1 MFLPNLAIRRPVF
14 IIMQVLAVLVLGIV
28 SYNRMGIDLMP
39 NVNFPYLSITTVYPG
54 AGAQEIENQ
63 VTKPIEEAVS
73 AINGLKNI
81 YSTTAEGFSQ
91 VLLEFELEVKVRDAD
106 SDVRAKLSQI
116 RSELPKDID
125 EPVIARF
132 DVSATPVMIFS
143 LASDL
148 PLDELRTL
156 ADDKIKNRIQQTKQV
171 AQVDLVGGLEREIKV
186 EVDRK
191 KLEAYHLSVEQVIG
205 SLSQE
210 NLNVPGGRVE
220 IEPQEFVLRTTG
232 EFQEVSDIDRIPV
245 ASYEG
250 SPVHLKDVAEVRD
263 SFKELREISKL
274 NGRSSVSFIVYK
286 QSGGNTVE
294 VCDRLKKTIEGLKKE
309 IPSGTSIE
317 IASDQSKFIRRSVDD
332 TMRTLYLGAIFAIL
346 VIFIFL
352 GNFRS
357 TIIAALAIPS
367 SILATFIMMNLVG
380 YTINIITLMGLSL
393 CVGILIDDAIVV
405 RENIFRHVEE
415 GMDPEQAAAFGTQ
428 EVGLAVMAC
437 TFTIIAVFVPVAYM
451 GGIVGK
457 ILKAFA
463 FTVVFAILYSL
474 WDSFTMAPM
483 LSAKILVKE
492 KKDKESLLKK
502 LFAPF
507 NRGYNRL
514 NQIYGRLLA
523 WSLNHKFL
531 IIFVSI
537 LIFFSSLGLI
547 PFIGKE
553 FKSQGDRGE
562 FNVILETPVGT
573 SIQTTEKM
581 TTEVERI
588 LFIYPDVQSIF
599 TTIGLESGT
608 SNKGSIRVELVPLEE
623 RSKKTVEVEKEVR
636 KRLAEMPGLKARV
649 SMIGMFEGEEDYPLQ
664 LYIKGPEISVLD
676 ELSGKILTML
686 EKIPGVADP
695 DRSIRGGKP
704 EMRVVVNR
712 EKASRLGVS
721 TAQIASTLRSLVDG
735 TVATK
740 LRQGEKEIDIR
751 VILPPEQKNNFQDI
765 SSLDISTTTGATVP
779 LKSIAD
785 FYEESGPTQISRNNR
800 ERAATI
806 TANVVDRPLGDVVN
820 DLNKKLA
827 DFPLPP
833 GYKIEYVGDVE
844 RMGDMFKNMVLALII
859 GIIFIYIVLGS
870 QFNSFLHPFT
880 IMLALPLAVVGAL
893 LAIFLTGQS
902 IDIMAMVGVILLMGI
917 VTKNSI
923 LLIDYTITLRKKGMQ
938 REEALLKAGPIRLR
952 PILMTSA
959 AMIMGMLPAALGLGE
974 GGEWRQG
981 MGITVIGGL
990 VTSTLLTLIV
1000 VPVTYIIVD
1009 NFGEFLKRNIKIGEQ
1024 NSGGENA

>member
-1 MFLPNLAIRRPVF
+1 MFLPNLAIRRPVL
-14 IIMQVLAVLVLGIV
+14 IVMQVLAVLVLGVV
-28 SYNRMGIDLMP
+28 SYTRMGIDLMP
-39 NVNFPYLSITTVYPG
+39 NVEFPYLSITTVYPG

-81 YSTTAEGFSQ
+81 YSTTAEGYSQ

-106 SDVRAKLSQI
+106 SDVRSKLSQI

-156 ADDKIKNRIQQTKQV
+156 ADDKIKNRIQQTEQV

-191 KLEAYHLSVEQVIG
+191 KLQAYSLSVEQVIRG
-205 SLSQE
+205 LASE

-220 IEPQEFVLRTTG
+220 IEPQEFVLRSTG
-232 EFQEVSDIDRIPV
+232 EFQEVSDIGNIPV
-245 ASYEG
+245 SNYQG
-250 SPVHLKDVAEVRD
+250 IPIYLRDVAKVKD
-263 SFKELREISKL
+263 DFKELREIAQL
-274 NGRSSVSFIVYK
+274 NGRPSVSFIVYK
-286 QSGGNTVE
+286 QSGGNTVK
-294 VCDRLKKTIEGLKKE
+294 VCDRLKRNIDTLKKE
-309 IPSGTSIE
+309 LPSGTSIE
-317 IASDQSKFIRRSVDD
+317 IASDQSKYIRRSVNE
-332 TMRTLYLGAIFAIL
+332 TMRTLFLGAIFATL

-415 GMDPEQAAAFGTQ
+415 GMEPEEASKFGTQ

-457 ILKAFA
+457 FLKAFA

-492 KKDKESLLKK
+492 RKDKESLLKK

-523 WSLNHKFL
+523 WSLNHKLL
-531 IIFVSI
+531 IIFASI

-547 PFIGKE
+547 PFIGQE
-553 FKSQGDRGE
+553 FMSQGDRGE
-562 FNVILETPVGT
+562 FKVILETPVGT
-573 SIQTTEKM
+573 SIQATEKM
-581 TTEVERI
+581 VSEVEKI
-588 LFIYPDVQSIF
+588 LFTYPDVQSIF

-608 SNKGSIRVELVPLEE
+608 SNKGSIRLELVPLEQ
-623 RSKKTVEVEKEVR
+623 RNKKTVEVEKEVR

-649 SMIGMFEGEEDYPLQ
+649 SMIGMFEGQEEDYPLM
-664 LYIKGPEISVLD
+664 LYLKGPEISVLE
-676 ELSGKILTML
+676 ELSEKILSIV
-686 EKIPGVADP
+686 EGIPGVADP

-735 TVATK
+735 NVATK

-765 SSLDISTTTGATVP
+765 SSLDILTTAGVTVP

-785 FYEESGPTQISRNNR
+785 FYEGSGPTQISRQNR
-800 ERAATI
+800 ERAAII

-833 GYKIEYVGDVE
+833 GYRIEYVGDVQM
-844 RMGDMFKNMVLALII
+844 MGDMFKNIILALVI
-859 GIIFIYIVLGS
+859 GVIFIYIVLGS

-893 LAIFLTGQS
+893 LAIFLTGQR
-902 IDIMAMVGVILLMGI
+902 INMMAMVGIILLMGI

-923 LLIDYTITLRKKGMQ
+923 LLIDYTLTLRKRGMQ
-938 REEALLKAGPIRLR
+938 REDALLKAGPVRLR

-959 AMIMGMLPAALGLGE
+959 AMIMGMLPAALGIGE
-974 GGEWRQG
+974 GAEWRQA

-1000 VPVTYIIVD
+1000 VPVTYIVVD
-1009 NFGEFLKRNIKIGEQ
+1009 NFGEFLKRHIKIG
-1024 NSGGENA
+1024 G

>member
-14 IIMQVLAVLVLGIV
+14 IVMQVLAVLVLGIV
-28 SYNRMGIDLMP
+28 SYTRIGIDLMP
-39 NVNFPYLSITTVYPG
+39 NVEFPYISVTTVYPG

-63 VTKPIEEAVS
+63 VTKPIEEAMS

-91 VLLEFELEVKVRDAD
+91 IILEFEIEIKVRDAD
-106 SDVRAKLSQI
+106 SDVREKLSEI
-116 RSELPKDID
+116 RSKLPKDID
-125 EPVIARF
+125 EPTIARF
-132 DVSATPVMIFS
+132 DVSATPIMIFS

-156 ADDKIKNRIQQTKQV
+156 AEDKVKNRIQQTKEV
-171 AQVDLVGGLEREIKV
+171 AEVKLVGGLEREIKV

-191 KLEAYHLSVEQVIG
+191 KLQAYNLSVEQVIG
-205 SLSQE
+205 SLARE

-220 IEPQEFVLRTTG
+220 IQPQEFVLRLTG
-232 EFQEVSDIDRIPV
+232 EFQEISDINKVPV
-245 ASYEG
+245 SNYQG
-250 SPVHLKDVAEVRD
+250 TPIYLRDVAKVKD
-263 SFKELREISKL
+263 DFKELREIAQL
-274 NGRSSVSFIVYK
+274 NGRPSVSFIVYK
-286 QSGGNTVE
+286 QSGVNTVK
-294 VCDRLKKTIEGLKKE
+294 VCDRLKKSIDRLKKE
-309 IPSGTSIE
+309 LPSGTSIE
-317 IASDQSKFIRRSVDD
+317 IASDQSKYIRRSVDE
-332 TMRTLYLGAIFAIL
+332 TMRTLYLGAIFATL

-357 TIIAALAIPS
+357 TIIAALAIPT
-367 SILATFIMMNLVG
+367 SILATFILMNLFG
-380 YTINIITLMGLSL
+380 YTINMMTLMGLSL

-415 GMDPEQAAAFGTQ
+415 GMEPEEASRFGTQ

-451 GGIVGK
+451 GDIVGK
-457 ILKAFA
+457 FFKAFA

-483 LSAKILVKE
+483 LSAKVLVKE
-492 KKDKESLLKK
+492 KKDKESRMKR

-507 NRGYNRL
+507 NRGYHRL
-514 NQIYGRLLA
+514 NQSYGGILA
-523 WSLNHKFL
+523 WSLKHKFL
-531 IIFVSI
+531 IIFASTI
-537 LIFFSSLGLI
+537 LFILSLSLTI
-547 PFIGKE
+547 FIGKE
-553 FKSQGDRGE
+553 FMPQGDRGE
-562 FNVILETPVGT
+562 FRVILETPVGT
-573 SIQTTEKM
+573 SIQATEKNA
-581 TTEVERI
+581 TEVEKI
-588 LFIYPDVQSIF
+588 LFTYPEVQSIF
-599 TTIGLESGT
+599 TTIGLDAGA
-608 SNKGSIRVELVPLEE
+608 SNKGNIRVELVPFKE
-623 RSKKTVEVEKEVR
+623 RSKKTDEVEQEVR
-636 KRLAEMPGLKARV
+636 KRLAEVPGIKAKV
-649 SMIGMFEGEEDYPLQ
+649 TMIGMFEGEEDYPIY
-664 LYIKGPEISVLD
+664 LYIKGPEITVLE
-676 ELSGKILTML
+676 ELSEKVLSIV

-735 TVATK
+735 DVATK

-751 VILPPEQKNNFQDI
+751 VILSPEQKNNFSDI
-765 SSLDISTTTGATVP
+765 SSIDILTPVGVTVP
-779 LKSIAD
+779 LRSIAD
-785 FYEESGPTQISRNNR
+785 LYEGSGPTQISRQNR
-800 ERAATI
+800 ERAAI
-806 TANVVDRPLGDVVN
+806 VTANVVGRPLGDIAG

-833 GYKIEYVGDVE
+833 GYKIEYRGDIE
-844 RMGDMFKNMVLALII
+844 IMGDMFKNMILALII
-859 GIIFIYIVLGS
+859 GVIFIYIVLGS

-893 LAIFLTGQS
+893 LALFLTDQR
-902 IDIMAMVGVILLMGI
+902 INMMAMVGLILLMGL

-923 LLIDYTITLRKKGMQ
+923 LLIDYTITLRKRGMK
-938 REEALLKAGPIRLR
+938 REEALLQAGPVRLR

-959 AMIMGMLPAALGLGE
+959 AMIMGMLPAALGIGE
-974 GGEWRQG
+974 GAEWRQG

-1000 VPVTYIIVD
+1000 VPVTYIVVD

-1024 NSGGENA
+1024 SSGGENA

>member
-1 MFLPNLAIRRPVF
+1 MFLPNLSIRRPVF
-14 IIMQVLAVLVLGIV
+14 IIMQVLAVLVLGVV

-39 NVNFPYLSITTVYPG
+39 DVNLPYMAITTVYSG

-81 YSTTAEGFSQ
+81 YSTTAEGYSL

-106 SDVRAKLSQI
+106 SDVRSKLSQI
-116 RSELPKDID
+116 RSELPKDIE

-156 ADDKIKNRIQQTKQV
+156 ADDKIKNPIQQTEQV

-191 KLEAYHLSVEQVIG
+191 KLQAYNLSVEQVIG
-205 SLSQE
+205 GLSRE

-220 IEPQEFVLRTTG
+220 IQPQEFSLRTTG
-232 EFQEVSDIDRIPV
+232 EFQEVSDIERITV

-250 SPVHLKDVAEVRD
+250 TPVHLKDVAEVKD
-263 SFKELREISKL
+263 SFKELREIAKL
-274 NGRSSVSFIVYK
+274 NDRPSVSFIVYK
-286 QSGGNTVE
+286 QSGGNTVK
-294 VCDRLKKTIEGLKKE
+294 VCDRLKKTIDGLKKE
-309 IPSGTSIE
+309 LPAGTSIE
-317 IASDQSKFIRRSVDD
+317 IASDQSKYIKRSVDE
-332 TMRTLYLGAIFAIL
+332 TMKTLYLGAIFATL

-357 TIIAALAIPS
+357 TIIAALAIPT

-380 YTINIITLMGLSL
+380 YTINIVTLMGLSL

-415 GMDPEQAAAFGTQ
+415 GMEPEEASRFGTQ

-451 GGIVGK
+451 GGIIGK
-457 ILKAFA
+457 MLKAFA

-492 KKDKESLLKK
+492 KKDRESLLKK

-514 NQIYGRLLA
+514 NQIYGKLLA

-531 IIFVSI
+531 IIFASI
-537 LIFFSSLGLI
+537 IIFLSSLGLI

-553 FKSQGDRGE
+553 FMSQGDRGE
-562 FNVILETPVGT
+562 FKVILETPIGT

-588 LFIYPDVQSIF
+588 LFTYPDVQSIF
-599 TTIGLESGT
+599 ATIGTEGA
-608 SNKGSIRVELVPLEE
+608 SNKGGIRVELVPLKE
-623 RSKKTVEVEKEVR
+623 RTKRTEEVESDVR
-636 KRLAEMPGLKARV
+636 KRLSEIPGLKTKVA
-649 SMIGMFEGEEDYPLQ
+649 MIGMFEGREEYPIM
-664 LYIKGPEISVLD
+664 LYLKGPEISVLE
-676 ELSGKILTML
+676 ELSGEILKIV
-686 EKIPGVADP
+686 ESVPGTADA

-704 EMRVVVNR
+704 EMRVLVNR

-721 TAQIASTLRSLVDG
+721 TAQIATTLRSLVDG
-735 TVATK
+735 DVATK

-751 VILPPEQKNNFQDI
+751 VILSPEQKNSFEELSSIDI
-765 SSLDISTTTGATVP
+765 LSPAGVTVP
-779 LKSIAD
+779 LSSIAD
-785 FYEESGPTQISRNNR
+785 FYEGAGPTQIDRQNR
-800 ERAATI
+800 ERSAVI
-806 TANVVDRPLGDVVN
+806 TANVVGRALGDVVGDIN
-820 DLNKKLA
+820 NKLV

-833 GYKIEYVGDVE
+833 GYRTEYVGDVE
-844 RMGDMFKNMVLALII
+844 IMGDMFKNMVLALVI
-859 GIIFIYIVLGS
+859 GVIFIYIVLGS

-902 IDIMAMVGVILLMGI
+902 INMMAMVGIILLMGI

-923 LLIDYTITLRKKGMQ
+923 LLIDYTITLRKRGMQ
-938 REEALLKAGPIRLR
+938 REEALLKAGPVRLR

-981 MGITVIGGL
+981 MGIAVIGGL
-990 VTSTLLTLIV
+990 FTSTLLTLLV
-1000 VPVTYIIVD
+1000 VPVTYIVVD

>member
-1 MFLPNLAIRRPVF
+1 MFLPNLSIRRPVF
-14 IIMQVLAVLVLGIV
+14 IVMQVLAVLVLGVV
-28 SYNRMGIDLMP
+28 SYTRIGIDLMP
-39 NVNFPYLSITTVYPG
+39 NVEFPYLSITTVYPG

-63 VTKPIEEAVS
+63 VTKPIEEAMS
-73 AINGLKNI
+73 SINQLKNI
-81 YSTTAEGFSQ
+81 YSTSAEGFSQ
-91 VLLEFELEVKVRDAD
+91 IFLEFEIGVKVRDAD
-106 SDVRAKLSQI
+106 SDVREKLSES
-116 RSELPKDID
+116 RSKLPKDID
-125 EPVIARF
+125 EPTIARF

-156 ADDKIKNRIQQTKQV
+156 AEDKVKNRIQQTKEV
-171 AQVDLVGGLEREIKV
+171 AQVNLVGGLEREIKV

-191 KLEAYHLSVEQVIG
+191 KLQAYSLSVEQVIRG
-205 SLSQE
+205 LASE

-220 IEPQEFVLRTTG
+220 IEPQEFVLRSTG
-232 EFQEVSDIDRIPV
+232 EFQEVSEIGKIPV
-245 ASYEG
+245 ANYQG
-250 SPVHLKDVAEVRD
+250 IPVYLKDVAKIKD
-263 SFKELREISKL
+263 SFKELREIAQL
-274 NGRSSVSFIVYK
+274 NGRPSVSFIVYK
-286 QSGGNTVE
+286 QSGGNTVK
-294 VCDRLKKTIEGLKKE
+294 VCDRLKKTIDRLKKE
-309 IPSGTSIE
+309 LPAGTSIE
-317 IASDQSKFIRRSVDD
+317 IASDQSKYIRRSVNE
-332 TMRTLYLGAIFAIL
+332 TMRTLYLGAIFATL

-367 SILATFIMMNLVG
+367 SILATFIMMSLFG
-380 YTINIITLMGLSL
+380 YSINMMTLMGLSL

-415 GMDPEQAAAFGTQ
+415 GMDPEEASKFGTQ

-457 ILKAFA
+457 FFRAFA

-492 KKDKESLLKK
+492 KKDKESPLKK

-507 NRGYNRL
+507 NRFYSGLNR
-514 NQIYGRLLA
+514 IYGELLA
-523 WSLNHKFL
+523 WSLSHKFL
-531 IIFVSI
+531 IISASTVLFI
-537 LIFFSSLGLI
+537 LSLGLTF
-547 PFIGKE
+547 FIGKE
-553 FKSQGDRGE
+553 FMPQGDRGQ
-562 FNVILETPVGT
+562 FSVVLETPVGT
-573 SIQTTEKM
+573 SIQATEKVA
-581 TTEVERI
+581 TEVEKI
-588 LFIYPDVQSIF
+588 LFTYPEVQSIF
-599 TTIGLESGT
+599 TTIGLDAGA
-608 SNKGSIRVELVPLEE
+608 SNRGNIRVELVPLAQ
-623 RSKKTVEVEKEVR
+623 RKKKTDEVEKMVR
-636 KRLAEMPGLKARV
+636 KKLAELPGLKPRV
-649 SMIGMFEGEEDYPLQ
+649 ALVGMFEGQEQQYPLE
-664 LYIKGPEISVLD
+664 LYIKGPEILVLE
-676 ELSGKILTML
+676 ELSAKILDMV

-704 EMRVVVNR
+704 EMRVVVDR
-712 EKASRLGVS
+712 EKASRLGIS
-721 TAQIASTLRSLVDG
+721 TAQVASTLRSLVDG
-735 TVATK
+735 NVATK

-765 SSLDISTTTGATVP
+765 SSLDILTPAGVTIP
-779 LKSIAD
+779 LRSIAQL
-785 FYEESGPTQISRNNR
+785 YEGSGPTQISRQNR
-800 ERAATI
+800 ERVAII
-806 TANVVDRPLGDVVN
+806 TANIVDRSLGDVVG

-833 GYKIEYVGDVE
+833 GYKIEQRGQAE
-844 RMGDMFKNMVLALII
+844 MMGEMFYNMILALIL
-859 GIIFIYIVLGS
+859 GVIFIYIVLGS

-893 LAIFLTGQS
+893 LAVFLTGQR
-902 IDIMAMVGVILLMGI
+902 INMMAMVGIILLMGI

-923 LLIDYTITLRKKGMQ
+923 LLIDYTITLRKRGMK

-959 AMIMGMLPAALGLGE
+959 AMIMGMLPAGLGIGE
-974 GGEWRQG
+974 GAEWRQA

-990 VTSTLLTLIV
+990 ITSTLLTLIV
-1000 VPVTYIIVD
+1000 VPVTYIVVD
-1009 NFGEFLKRNIKIGEQ
+1009 NFGEFLKRNIKIG
-1024 NSGGENA
+1024 G

>member
-1 MFLPNLAIRRPVF
+1 
-14 IIMQVLAVLVLGIV
+14 MQVLAVLVLGVV
-28 SYNRMGIDLMP
+28 SYNRMDIDLLP
-39 NVNFPYLSITTVYPG
+39 DVNFPYLSITTVYSG

-73 AINGLKNI
+73 AVSQLKNI
-81 YSTTAEGFSQ
+81 YSTTAEGYSQ

-106 SDVRAKLSQI
+106 SDVRSKLSQI
-116 RSELPKDID
+116 RSELPEDID

-156 ADDKIKNRIQQTKQV
+156 ADDKIKNRIQQTKEV

-186 EVDRK
+186 EVDKK

-220 IEPQEFVLRTTG
+220 IQPQEFSLRTTG
-232 EFQEVSDIDRIPV
+232 EFQEVSDIERIPV
-245 ASYEG
+245 ASYERT
-250 SPVHLKDVAEVRD
+250 PVHLKDVAEVKD
-263 SFKELREISKL
+263 SFKELREIAKL
-274 NGRSSVSFIVYK
+274 NGRTSVSFMVYK
-286 QSGGNTVE
+286 QSGGNTVK
-294 VCDRLKKTIEGLKKE
+294 VCDRLKKTIAELKKE
-309 IPSGTSIE
+309 LPAGTSIE
-317 IASDQSKFIRRSVDD
+317 IASDQSKYIKRSVNE
-332 TMRTLYLGAIFAIL
+332 TMETLYLGAIFATL

-357 TIIAALAIPS
+357 TIIAALAIPT

-380 YTINIITLMGLSL
+380 YTINIVTLMGLSL

-415 GMDPEQAAAFGTQ
+415 GMEPEEASRFGTQ

-437 TFTIIAVFVPVAYM
+437 TFTIAAVFIPVAYM
-451 GGIVGK
+451 GGMVGK

-492 KKDKESLLKK
+492 KKDRESLLKK

-514 NQIYGRLLA
+514 NQVYGKLLA

-531 IIFVSI
+531 IIFASVI
-537 LIFFSSLGLI
+537 IFLSSLGLI

-553 FKSQGDRGE
+553 FMSQGDRGE
-562 FNVILETPVGT
+562 FRVLLETPIGT

-581 TTEVERI
+581 TAEVERV
-588 LFIYPDVQSIF
+588 LFTYPDVQSIF

-608 SNKGSIRVELVPLEE
+608 SNKSSIRVELVPLEE
-623 RSKKTVEVEKEVR
+623 RGKKTVEVEKEVR
-636 KRLAEMPGLKARV
+636 ERLAEIPGLKARV
-649 SMIGMFEGEEDYPLQ
+649 STIGMFEQEEDYPLQ

-704 EMRVVVNR
+704 EMRVVVDR

-735 TVATK
+735 NVATK

-751 VILPPEQKNNFQDI
+751 VILPPEQKNSFQNI
-765 SSLDISTTTGATVP
+765 SSLDILTTAGATVP

-785 FYEESGPTQISRNNR
+785 FYEGSGPTQISRNNR
-800 ERAATI
+800 ERSATI

-833 GYKIEYVGDVE
+833 GYRIEYGGDVE
-844 RMGDMFKNMVLALII
+844 MMGDMFKNMVLALVI

-870 QFNSFLHPFT
+870 QFNSFLHPYT

-893 LAIFLTGQS
+893 LAIFLTGKS
-902 IDIMAMVGVILLMGI
+902 INMMAMVGVILLMGI

-923 LLIDYTITLRKKGMQ
+923 LLIDYTITLRKKAMP
-938 REEALLKAGPIRLR
+938 REEALLKAGPVRLR

-959 AMIMGMLPAALGLGE
+959 AMIMGMLPSALGMGE

-981 MGITVIGGL
+981 MGIAVIGGL
-990 VTSTLLTLIV
+990 FTSTLLTLLV
-1000 VPVTYIIVD
+1000 VPVTYIVVD
-1009 NFGEFLKRNIKIGEQ
+1009 NFGEFLKRNIKIGE
-1024 NSGGENA
+1024 

>member
-14 IIMQVLAVLVLGIV
+14 IAMQVLAVLVLGVV
-28 SYNRMGIDLMP
+28 SYTRIGIDLMP
-39 NVNFPYLSITTVYPG
+39 NVEFPYISVTTVYPG
-54 AGAQEIENQ
+54 AGVQEIENQ
-63 VTKPIEEAVS
+63 VTKPIEEAMS

-91 VLLEFELEVKVRDAD
+91 VFLEFEIEVKVRDAD
-106 SDVRAKLSQI
+106 SDVRAKLSEI
-116 RSELPKDID
+116 RSELPEDVD
-125 EPVIARF
+125 EPIIARF

-143 LASDL
+143 LSSDL
-148 PLDELRTL
+148 PLDELRSL
-156 ADDKIKNRIQQTKQV
+156 AEDKVKNRIQQTKEV
-171 AQVDLVGGLEREIKV
+171 AEVKLVGGLEREIKV

-191 KLEAYHLSVEQVIG
+191 KLQAYNLSVEQVIG
-205 SLSQE
+205 SLARE

-220 IEPQEFVLRTTG
+220 IQPQEFVLRLTG
-232 EFQEVSDIDRIPV
+232 EFQEVSDINKIPV
-245 ASYEG
+245 SNYQG
-250 SPVHLKDVAEVRD
+250 TPIYLRDVAKVKD
-263 SFKELREISKL
+263 DFKELREIAQL
-274 NGRSSVSFIVYK
+274 NGRPSVSFIVYK
-286 QSGGNTVE
+286 QSGGNTVK
-294 VCDRLKKTIEGLKKE
+294 VCDRLKGTIEKLKKE
-309 IPSGTSIE
+309 LPPGASIE
-317 IASDQSKFIRRSVDD
+317 IASDQSKYIRRSVND
-332 TMRTLYLGAIFAIL
+332 TMRTLYLGALFATL

-367 SILATFIMMNLVG
+367 SILATFIMMNLFG
-380 YTINIITLMGLSL
+380 YTINMMTLMGLSL

-415 GMDPEQAAAFGTQ
+415 GMDPEEASKFGTQ

-451 GGIVGK
+451 GSIVGK
-457 ILKAFA
+457 FFKAFA
-463 FTVVFAILYSL
+463 FTVVFAVLYSL

-483 LSAKILVKE
+483 LSAKVLVRE
-492 KKDKESLLKK
+492 RKDKESLLKK
-502 LFAPF
+502 IFAPF
-507 NRGYNRL
+507 NHFFQGLNRV
-514 NQIYGRLLA
+514 YSKLLA

-531 IIFVSI
+531 IIFASI
-537 LIFFSSLGLI
+537 ILFVLSLGLTF
-547 PFIGKE
+547 FIGKE
-553 FKSQGDRGE
+553 FMPQGDRGE
-562 FNVILETPVGT
+562 FKVIFETPVGT
-573 SIQTTEKM
+573 SIQATEKVA
-581 TTEVERI
+581 TKLEKI
-588 LFIYPDVQSIF
+588 LFNYPEVKSIF
-599 TTIGLESGT
+599 TTIGLDVGA

-623 RSKKTVEVEKEVR
+623 RRKQTSEVEKEVR
-636 KRLAEMPGLKARV
+636 QRLTELPGLKSKV
-649 SMIGMFEGEEDYPLQ
+649 TMVGMFEQEEDYPIY
-664 LYIKGPEISVLD
+664 LYIKGQEISVL
-676 ELSGKILTML
+676 EEISEKLLSIV
-686 EKIPGVADP
+686 EKTPGIADA

-704 EMRVVVNR
+704 EMRVVVDR

-735 TVATK
+735 NVATK

-751 VILPPEQKNNFQDI
+751 VILPPGQKNNFQDI
-765 SSLDISTTTGATVP
+765 SSIDILTPAGVTVP

-785 FYEESGPTQISRNNR
+785 FYEGSGPTQIDRQNR
-800 ERAATI
+800 ERIATI
-806 TANVVDRPLGDVVN
+806 TANVVDRSLGDVVE

-833 GYKIEYVGDVE
+833 GYKIEYRGDVE
-844 RMGDMFKNMVLALII
+844 MMGDMFKNMVLALVI

-893 LAIFLTGQS
+893 LAVFLTGQR
-902 IDIMAMVGVILLMGI
+902 INMMTMVGLILLMGI

-923 LLIDYTITLRKKGMQ
+923 LLIDYTIALRKRGMQ
-938 REEALLKAGPIRLR
+938 REEALLKAGPVRLR

-990 VTSTLLTLIV
+990 ITSTLLTLIV
-1000 VPVTYIIVD
+1000 VPVTYIVVD

-1024 NSGGENA
+1024 SSGGENA